1 MGNLIKRIQRQHLHR
16 WTHCGRHMLFK
27 QDLHGEWFAFC
38 DVCGKV
44 KFPRSEE
51 ELPMDVRRYMK

>member
-1 MGNLIKRIQRQHLHR
+1 MGNLIKKIQRQHLHR

-44 KFPRSEE
+44 KFPR
-51 ELPMDVRRYMK
+51 